1 MCQVSD
7 IRWWKDIGSHEAA
20 NTGSLLVV
28 VVHLL
33 LGHQL
38 APQRSGLVQ
47 FSPWER
53 RSPGGQGL
61 GTRGLEAVE
70 TSPRS
75 WRQPGT
81 PACKSAH
88 QITCSPTSPTSP
100 GTPGCQC
107 RRCKQTRC
115 FVVSDVF
122 TQVMRKRRR
131 AEGRWRVSQDY
142 DDHPQHL

>member
-7 IRWWKDIGSHEAA
+7 IRWWKDIGSHEAV
-20 NTGSLLVV
+20 NTVSLLVV

-33 LGHQL
+33 LGHQS

-47 FSPWER
+47 FFPWETR
-53 RSPGGQGL
+53 APGREGL
-61 GTRGLEAVE
+61 GTGGLEAVE

-88 QITCSPTSPTSP
+88 QPTSPTSP

-115 FVVSDVF
+115 FVVSDFF

-131 AEGRWRVSQDY
+131 AEGRWRVNQDY
-142 DDHPQHL
+142 DDLPQHL